1 MGSLLFQLLLLPQLP
16 SLPPLLLMLLP
27 LLPLLPPL
35 LLTLLLPLLLLLL
48 LLLPLLLDQSA
59 LSSRLRMNSATLLT
73 DIRTSTPP
81 SRSRETPTEESP
93 DLTPTPMRLE
103 STLSTM
109 LPMTSDSELP
119 ETTSQLPLFTTLPS
133 QLPLFTTL
141 PLLLIPQRL
150 LRPRPLSSLLLRLRL
165 PGPRGLLSSLLS
177 AQLLMLVLPL
187 VFSQLPQL
195 PLLPMLLPLLLL
207 PLPVRLSSPPSS

>member
-1 MGSLLFQLLLLPQLP
+1 MG
-16 SLPPLLLMLLP
+16 
-27 LLPLLPPL
+27 
-35 LLTLLLPLLLLLL
+35 
-48 LLLPLLLDQSA
+48 
-59 LSSRLRMNSATLLT
+59 RLRMNSATLLT
-73 DIRTSTPP
+73 GTRTSTPP

-103 STLSTM
+103 STPSTM

-141 PLLLIPQRL
+141 PLLLIP
-150 LRPRPLSSLLLRLRL
+150 PRLLRLRL
-165 PGPRGLLSSLLS
+165 PGPRGLLSLLLS

-187 VFSQLPQL
+187 VFSQLLQL
-195 PLLPMLLPLLLL
+195 LLLPMLLPLLLL
-207 PLPVRLSSPPSS
+207 PLPVRPSSPPSS